1 MARPLRIER
10 VGCWYHITAR
20 GNERCETFRDARD
33 RAHFLELVEEMINVF
48 AVRLHAY
55 VLMTN
60 HYHLLLEITE
70 PNLSRAIHWLNVSY
84 TVWFNRRH
92 GRSGRL
98 FRGRF
103 KSIVVEPGAW
113 GLHVSR
119 YIHLNPVR
127 VTALGLGKRKLQ
139 SSRAVGRPQVNRR
152 QVVERVAKLRKY
164 RWSSYRAYIGL
175 EEAPAWLTFGKVL
188 ELGGKAARPKQRYR
202 NYCETEVREGVM
214 ESPWEHVIGQAVL
227 GTKRFAQKLSG
238 VAGRKGRERKR
249 IGGRPTLD
257 EIIRSVEKV
266 RGERWEQFR
275 DRHGDCGRDLV
286 LHLGRKKGGLG
297 IRTLAEAAGI
307 EYMSA
312 ATAIRRFSERAEKD
326 RALRELMEQVG
337 RQMKNE

>member
-10 VGCWYHITAR
+10 AGCWYHITAR
-20 GNERCETFRDARD
+20 GNERRETFRDTRD
-33 RAHFLELVEEMINVF
+33 RAHFLELLAEMVDLF

-55 VLMTN
+55 VLMAN

-92 GRSGRL
+92 GRSGHL
-98 FRGRF
+98 FQGRF
-103 KSIVVEPGAW
+103 KSIVVEPEPW
-113 GLHVSR
+113 GLEVSR

-127 VTALGLGKRKLQ
+127 VTALGLGKKQLQ
-139 SSRAVGRPQVNRR
+139 SSRAVGRTEVNRR
-152 QVVERVAKLRKY
+152 QVKDRIARLRKY

-175 EEAPAWLTFGKVL
+175 DSKPGWLTVDKVL
-188 ELGGKAARPKQRYR
+188 ELAGKAAEPKERYR
-202 NYCETEVREGVM
+202 RYCEEEVREGLV

-227 GTKRFAQKLSG
+227 GTKRFAQKLTTG
-238 VAGRKGRERKR
+238 AAADDRERRKV
-249 IGGRPTLD
+249 GKRPTLD
-257 EIIRSVEKV
+257 EIIRAVEKV

-275 DRHGDCGRDLV
+275 DRHGDYGRDLV
-286 LHLGRKKGGLG
+286 MHLGRRKGGLG
-297 IRTLAEAAGI
+297 IRTLADVAGI

-312 ATAIRRFSERAEKD
+312 ATAIRRFSERAEDDPTIRK
-326 RALRELMEQVG
+326 LIEQTE